1 MAADSSSSSKR
12 KLSDR
17 EEKTGKSGE
26 KKPKKESD
34 SSCLSP
40 AKRTKNPGVRVIG
53 GRVYD
58 SDKGRTCHQCRQKTL
73 DFVAACKN
81 QKKNKPCTIMFC
93 HKCLFNRYGE
103 KAEKMADLEDW
114 ICPKCRGICNCSL
127 CMKKR
132 GHRPTGILVHTA
144 RATGFSSVSDML
156 NVKGPE
162 NLGIG
167 RTVKG
172 IDIGTEAVAS
182 EREEPPIALPRKRG
196 KENSF
201 SETNVSASN
210 FAEQKQKKMKYG
222 RLKVMPDRKQDEWTL
237 SNSPL
242 MPPVSNH
249 SLRDMQDGTQDE
261 WTLSKKCCPSPQKC
275 QIAKE
280 GLKAKKVSNW
290 ADESMM
296 RETIH
301 RKPEISN
308 GVSKKDVT
316 NGQTVLDVEEAK
328 LVPVMSKGV
337 SSKLKKC
344 EKSKEQRNS
353 KCQKDL
359 EVLDTK
365 KLDYAGAQLLIPVES
380 YKGQTKD
387 LELLNKDI
395 DANITL
401 PEGTELTSVAGIDLP
416 PEDVGHALEFLEFC
430 SAFGKKGE
438 PEHILQEICGEHR
451 RRRQYSPVA
460 NFHVQLLGLIQNDL
474 GENSPVTLSIKA
486 KNSWLHALQN
496 CASRSKCLLKKLKLE
511 HFGQKAD
518 DYYNLNSSEKIR
530 LLNFL
535 CDEVLCTTKIR
546 SWIDDQNLKFAKK
559 AKEAKEQV
567 LAERHK
573 EKQLKQKM
581 QDEMAIA
588 LIAKNGLPL
597 SISEHDAIVS
607 QIKIEAAQ
615 AHAKM
620 LEAKGKVPK
629 GKPTSDAVRTEPIL
643 LDVNGHRYWRLKG
656 YPNKSNVVLQD
667 VGIWDAV
674 ESGEKW
680 FTFDVEQEKE
690 IEKYIYSL
698 RKTKPKPRS
707 QTLKRLS
714 SISSQADLG

>member
-430 SAFGKKGE
+430 SAFGKGLLELDATAKHFE
-438 PEHILQEICGEHR
+438 YKINTKHYLKVVNELEKIKQEK
-451 RRRQYSPVA
+451 V
-460 NFHVQLLGLIQNDL
+460 F
-474 GENSPVTLSIKA
+474 
-486 KNSWLHALQN
+486 
-496 CASRSKCLLKKLKLE
+496 LLKKVSSLERLVEELEEVKIKLTKNEESFASSLHELKERNKELVSLKAKLE
-511 HFGQKAD
+511 GSYKQGYNEGFTTAIKNAQRFKLHNSIFKDGWIKA
-518 DYYNLNSSEKIR
+518 L
-530 LLNFL
+530 
-535 CDEVLCTTKIR
+535 
-546 SWIDDQNLKFAKK
+546 KK
-559 AKEAKEQV
+559 AGVPLESELYTLV
-567 LAERHK
+567 P
-573 EKQLKQKM
+573 
-581 QDEMAIA
+581 
-588 LIAKNGLPL
+588 LP
-597 SISEHDAIVS
+597 D
-607 QIKIEAAQ
+607 
-615 AHAKM
+615 
-620 LEAKGKVPK
+620 LEVHI
-629 GKPTSDAVRTEPIL
+629 DLE
-643 LDVNGHRYWRLKG
+643 
-656 YPNKSNVVLQD
+656 SNTD
-667 VGIWDAV
+667 
-674 ESGEKW
+674 
-680 FTFDVEQEKE
+680 
-690 IEKYIYSL
+690 
-698 RKTKPKPRS
+698 
-707 QTLKRLS
+707 
-714 SISSQADLG
+714 